1 MMVIM
6 DLPYPPSAN
15 TYWRHARG
23 RHYISP
29 NGLAFRAAVQTA
41 AKLYGLIAP
50 AGRLTLS
57 VKLYPPDK
65 RRRDIDNICKALL
78 DSLTHANIID
88 DDSLIDKLI
97 IERDIIVKG
106 GKCRIY
112 ISQYINEDNNNESH
126 E

>member
-1 MMVIM
+1 MQLIM

-29 NGLAFRAAVQTA
+29 NGLAFRAAVCTA
-41 AKLYGLIAP
+41 AKLHGLIAP
-50 AGRLTLS
+50 DGRLALA

-65 RRRDIDNICKALL
+65 RKRDIDNICKALL
-78 DSLTHANIID
+78 DSLTNSGIIQ
-88 DDSLIDKLI
+88 DDSLIDHLI
-97 IERDIIVKG
+97 IERDIIIKG

-112 ISQYINEDNNNESH
+112 ISEYIKYNKED
-126 E
+126 

>member
-1 MMVIM
+1 MIIM

-29 NGLAFRAAVQTA
+29 NGLAFRAAVCTA
-41 AKLYGLIAP
+41 AKLYGLKAP
-50 AGRLTLS
+50 DGRLLLS

-65 RRRDIDNICKALL
+65 RKRDVDNICKALL
-78 DSLTHANIID
+78 DSLTHADIIK

-97 IERDIIVKG
+97 IERDIIIKG

-112 ISQYINEDNNNESH
+112 LSEYKSDTDIV
-126 E
+126 